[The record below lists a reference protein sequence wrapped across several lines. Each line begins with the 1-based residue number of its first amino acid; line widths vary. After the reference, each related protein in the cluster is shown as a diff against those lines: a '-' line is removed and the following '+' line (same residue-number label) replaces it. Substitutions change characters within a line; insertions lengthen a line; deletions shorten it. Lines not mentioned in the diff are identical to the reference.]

1 MNSFRVLIVLLGV
14 ILISSLGFAQDSQV
28 YVKTTKESVIRV
40 DSTTGAEVIAKIPSG
55 TTLVKVSQAYDWY
68 KVKLPRNTHAYVF
81 AKYIS
86 DKSTCLATKLN
97 IRHKADPA
105 SYVLGTVKKDQ
116 KVVILD
122 TVGKW
127 YKIRAY
133 PFSYG
138 WIHSKRVETTD
149 APALAV
155 VSETITKKDDIPEG
169 ITVSKKKEPVKV
181 EPKEKKSSVV
191 KVVKKVKKQVKSETV
206 KPVVKKQIQPV
217 KQKKKSID
225 VSDLDA
231 IINKHKKL
239 KKKINSEVELSVKE
253 VKSTQNESTKDE
265 SSAPYS
271 GKLKKARRTSTPAR
285 FKLVHEKGYTLLHIA
300 QPKAVK
306 NLINK
311 NVNVWGDEVEE
322 GAYTYVVVKRIKKVE

>member
-1 MNSFRVLIVLLGV
+1 MNSFKVSIVLLST
-14 ILISSLGFAQDSQV
+14 IFISSISFAQDSKV

-105 SYVLGTVKKDQ
+105 SYVLGNVKKDE

-122 TVGKW
+122 TKGKW

-133 PFSYG
+133 PYAYG
-138 WIHSKRVETTD
+138 WIHSKSVETTD
-149 APALAV
+149 APAFDV
-155 VSETITKKDDIPEG
+155 ISETVAPKDDIPQG
-169 ITVSKKKEPVKV
+169 ITVSKKEEPIKSEIEVKKV
-181 EPKEKKSSVV
+181 TPV
-191 KVVKKVKKQVKSETV
+191 KVVKEVKKEVKKEAV
-206 KPVVKKQIQPV
+206 KPVVIKQTQAF

-239 KKKINSEVELSVKE
+239 TKKISGEVEASVKAI
-253 VKSTQNESTKDE
+253 KSSDTPSP
-265 SSAPYS
+265 APYS

-285 FKLVHEKGYTLLHIA
+285 FKIVHKKGYTLLHIA
-300 QPKAVK
+300 QPNAVK
-306 NLINK
+306 NLLNK
-311 NVNVWGDEVEE
+311 DVNVWGEEVEE